1 MNRALLAPLLLA
13 AACAGTPAEDLDG
26 GLPDGGAA
34 CPSCS
39 VLDCHFGALVP
50 AGENL
55 VLRFQR
61 GGTEVLLAR
70 AVVGQGA
77 GHSAIYEARGLAVR
91 RSGALQCLTTALDYE
106 NSHHNWFDHAFAEN
120 AAEERY
126 ELEIKFQPPGQ
137 DPLVE
142 WVWTYTLRGKN
153 AAGGALF
160 ADELL
165 DLVSGR
171 P

>member
-1 MNRALLAPLLLA
+1 MNRAVLGLLPLV
-13 AACAGTPAEDLDG
+13 AACSGTPTEDLDG
-26 GLPDGGAA
+26 GLVDGGAS
-34 CPSCS
+34 CKNCS
-39 VLDCHFGALVP
+39 VLDCHFDALVP
-50 AGENL
+50 AMDNH
-55 VLRFQR
+55 VLRFRR
-61 GGTEVLLAR
+61 GGSEVLLAR
-70 AVVGQGA
+70 EAVGQGA
-77 GHSAIYEARGLAVR
+77 GHSAIYEARGLAVQ
-91 RSGALQCLTTALDYE
+91 RSGAVQCLTAALDYE

-120 AAEERY
+120 AAHERY

-160 ADELL
+160 PDELL